1 MGGMI
6 SLPEIY
12 SQLEKETCVN
22 TRLNKQRESIYL
34 TSQTYRHTIESIPF
48 EISSSKMNYDK
59 KFPVRLRKEPFIKR
73 DPVSKAQTILL
84 QYRRSMDFLWIQR
97 RELRGKTIK
106 A

>member
-6 SLPEIY
+6 SLPEMY

-59 KFPVRLRKEPFIKR
+59 KFPVRLRKEPFIKKETLY
-73 DPVSKAQTILL
+73 PKHKPFFYNTGEVWTSCGYKEGSCAA
-84 QYRRSMDFLWIQR
+84 
-97 RELRGKTIK
+97 KP
-106 A
+106 